1 MGWLFG
7 PTLFSVIV
15 ALIVVRIFD
24 YIKDGIFN
32 GPTGDVVNTARA
44 GVFVGTWTA
53 VTAKLGMRGFT
64 ARVRQLRHGNADAL
78 SRISALTK
86 GERRK

>member
-32 GPTGDVVNTARA
+32 GPTGDVSL
-44 GVFVGTWTA
+44 VFVPEF
-53 VTAKLGMRGFT
+53 MRFENNCIP
-64 ARVRQLRHGNADAL
+64 VY
-78 SRISALTK
+78 K
-86 GERRK
+86 